1 MTKNKDLLT
10 LYSVFDLLN
19 NQEISHSPSMS
30 NPATYDFTSIL
41 KYLEDVQNNKKEL
54 TFLAIMEMN
63 ALLHETNQCYYQP
76 SELRPPVRIN
86 NCPYIKLINELLE
99 DYK

>member
-1 MTKNKDLLT
+1 MNKDLLT
-10 LYSVFDLLN
+10 LYAVFDLLN

-54 TFLAIMEMN
+54 TFLSLMDMT
-63 ALLHETNQCYYQP
+63 ALLNETNNCYYQE
-76 SELRPPVRIN
+76 SELRQPIRIN
-86 NCPYIKLINELLE
+86 NCPYLELINNILE
-99 DYK
+99 KDYK